1 MKIDP
6 YTLIGKQVP
15 AGDGEDYG
23 CLVVDYDEAA
33 NDLMVIP
40 IIWSTGAACRPGL
53 TEARRLDVFKAS
65 YRYQLSKAR

>member
-15 AGDGEDYG
+15 AADGGDRG
-23 CLVVDYDEAA
+23 CLIVDYDEADD
-33 NDLMVIP
+33 DLMVIP
-40 IIWSTGAACRPGL
+40 IIWSTGAAWRPGL
-53 TEARRLDVFKAS
+53 TEARRLDAFKAS

>member
-15 AGDGEDYG
+15 AADGGDRG
-23 CLVVDYDEAA
+23 CLIVDYDEEDD
-33 NDLMVIP
+33 DLMVIP
-40 IIWSTGAACRPGL
+40 IIWSTGAAWRPGL
-53 TEARRLDVFKAS
+53 TGAHRLDVFKAS